1 MNCPRPL
8 AKSLRLALLAVATA
22 GLAACTVPYA
32 RLLEF
37 AGDYHNTTSVGDLD
51 GDGDLDVLLHNRRH
65 EAEFTAF
72 AVATFWLN
80 QGDAGFT
87 GLRSVD
93 STILPGWAAQLG
105 DLDADGAI
113 DLVSFTGDR
122 VYTAFGPAELAPAAA
137 PGFGSSHAALAPQS
151 AAQFGDLLL
160 GDLNGDGRL
169 DGVVTG
175 CCGRLF
181 TLDPDEQAPNFSWA
195 WVTTMDAQG
204 RLTPQSAAL
213 PALDGVAV
221 RAAALGDL
229 DGDGDLDLYAGL
241 IGAPDRV
248 LLNDGAGNFT
258 DSGVRLGSDDSSDDS
273 SSDGKGD
280 STAVALGDLD
290 GDGDLD
296 VLAGGEAAAVV
307 WLNQG
312 GAQGGDLVLFGAG
325 EQTLPADRIRS
336 LFLADFDGDGTLDAL
351 AAGIDTA
358 AIWRNDGAGHFT
370 DSGQRFRYSA
380 RHGLAVADLD
390 GDAQPDLFAAAYAED
405 SRVWYNQGSG
415 VLR

>member
-1 MNCPRPL
+1 LIP
-8 AKSLRLALLAVATA
+8 LALLVVAATT
-22 GLAACTVPYA
+22 LAACTLPYA
-32 RLLEF
+32 LLLEF
-37 AGDYHNTTSVGDLD
+37 AGDYHNTTSVADLD

-87 GLRSVD
+87 GRRSVA

-105 DLDADGAI
+105 DIDADGAT
-113 DLVSFTGDR
+113 DLVAFTGDR
-122 VYTAFGPAELAPAAA
+122 VHMAFGPAETASGAA
-137 PGFGSSHAALAPQS
+137 PDFGSRGVALAPQS

-169 DGVVTG
+169 DGLVTG
-175 CCGRLF
+175 CCGRVF
-181 TLDPDEQAPNFSWA
+181 TLDPDERTPNFSWM
-195 WVTTMDAQG
+195 WITTAEAQAN
-204 RLTPQSAAL
+204 LTPPTAAL

-248 LLNDGAGNFT
+248 LLNDGAGNFA
-258 DSGVRLGSDDSSDDS
+258 DSGQRLDREDSQ
-273 SSDGKGD
+273 GD

-296 VLAGGEAAAVV
+296 VVAGDEATVAV
-307 WLNQG
+307 WRNQG
-312 GAQGGDLVLFGAG
+312 GVQGGDPALFRAG
-325 EQTLPADRIRS
+325 EQTLPADRVRA
-336 LFLADFDGDGTLDAL
+336 LFLADFDGDGALDAL
-351 AAGIDTA
+351 VAGIDTA

-390 GDAQPDLFAAAYAED
+390 GDALPDLFAAAYAED
-405 SRVWYNQGSG
+405 ARVWYNQGMMFSTG
-415 VLR
+415 MNE